1 MRINDASAE
10 VHNARERFKA
20 CPELKRFIWAYLDN
34 EVEHQRRTSIQA
46 AFELA
51 RNKSWTSSD
60 GDPFKVN
67 NNLSAAVAR
76 LYLKERPWARKYIKT
91 RKAACD
97 GMEEFE

>member
-1 MRINDASAE
+1 MGRRRTSVFMGE
-10 VHNARERFKA
+10 TSEK
-20 CPELKRFIWAYLDN
+20 
-34 EVEHQRRTSIQA
+34 RRTSIQA

-60 GDPFKVN
+60 GDPFRVN

-76 LYLKERPWARKYIKT
+76 LYLKEKPWAKKYIKT